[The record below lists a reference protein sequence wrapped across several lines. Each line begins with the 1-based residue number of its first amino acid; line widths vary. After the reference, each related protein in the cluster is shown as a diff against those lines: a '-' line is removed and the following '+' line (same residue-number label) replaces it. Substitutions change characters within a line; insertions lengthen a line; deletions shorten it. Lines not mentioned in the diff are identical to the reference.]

1 MEHAKKTDL
10 YDICAQIAPEKKD
23 TRITLVVQK
32 SLLNMVTDS
41 AAKLNISVNEFA
53 IKAFCKAL
61 AE

>member
-10 YDICAQIAPEKKD
+10 YDICAQIAPEKRD
-23 TRITLVVQK
+23 TRISLIVQE
-32 SLLNMVTDS
+32 SLLNMVKKHAS
-41 AAKLNISVNEFA
+41 EKRMSVNEFA